1 MTTQLETLMQYF
13 EIESTDG
20 EFFVVEALDLDGA
33 LDQAASLGIE
43 VALAVHLGNTEP
55 QPQ

>member
-1 MTTQLETLMQYF
+1 MKTQQGIQMQYF

-33 LDQAASLGIE
+33 LDQMAGMGVQ
-43 VALAVHLGNTEP
+43 VALAVHLGDTEP

>member
-1 MTTQLETLMQYF
+1 MQYF

-33 LDQAASLGIE
+33 LDQMAGMGVQ
-43 VALAVHLGNTEP
+43 VALAVHLGDTEP

>member
-1 MTTQLETLMQYF
+1 MKTQQGIQMKYF

-33 LDQAASLGIE
+33 LDQMAGMGVQ
-43 VALAVHLGNTEP
+43 VALAVHLGDTEP